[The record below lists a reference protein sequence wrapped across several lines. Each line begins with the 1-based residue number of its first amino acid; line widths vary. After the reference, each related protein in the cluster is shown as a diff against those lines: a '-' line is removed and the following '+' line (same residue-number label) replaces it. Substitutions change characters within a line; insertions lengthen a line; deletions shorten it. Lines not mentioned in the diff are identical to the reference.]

1 MSYSAKTTASRA
13 AAGTMAAIFAM
24 SVFSFDQAFISASA
38 ESLAAYTV
46 KFTNS
51 NGDLQNVDGVKVTLT
66 SAADPNVKAE
76 STSEDGKAVFENFA
90 ESGAEYNVTF
100 DLTGVYGFK

>member
-24 SVFSFDQAFISASA
+24 SAFSFDQAFISASA

-46 KFTNS
+46 RFTNS
-51 NGDLQNVDGVKVTLT
+51 NGDLQDVDGVKVTLT
-66 SAADPNVKAE
+66 SAADPNALGLQPAGHRLPAE
-76 STSEDGKAVFENFA
+76 ECAGRS
-90 ESGAEYNVTF
+90 
-100 DLTGVYGFK
+100 